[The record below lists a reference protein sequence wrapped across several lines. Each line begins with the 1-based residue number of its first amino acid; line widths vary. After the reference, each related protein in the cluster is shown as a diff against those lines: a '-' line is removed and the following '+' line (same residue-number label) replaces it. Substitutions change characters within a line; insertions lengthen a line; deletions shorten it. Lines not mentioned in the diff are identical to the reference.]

1 MLAGDGERQFNPNSF
16 GLNSLAGPDILSFSG
31 TSSGGTNA
39 GVGVLTAS
47 VVNNVGNISITAD
60 TNDGGT
66 LKLGQVL
73 NGTYTVASNGR
84 TALTGLGSTNQI
96 AYLIQQDRA
105 FFIGEDPS
113 DPPFGQIE
121 PQVGAPFPASP
132 FLNNLFLGED
142 ELAPNGKEDLT
153 GVAVLA
159 PSNVLNVTADNS
171 HSGGDLTFGQSISLS
186 YTVDSTGHFTAPQS
200 SATGGLTGYV
210 VSRFKIDILWHKRAN
225 LRPIAFG
232 PSKPDH
238 RPIHSAAAGCAFAG
252 NDLGELCGAGGGG
265 KHCAIRS
272 CSIQQYGSGAAYAA
286 DAHKCGGFQRCGN
299 VRDFAAGGAG
309 AGADV
314 PGGRHVRAG
323 SDHAVEHATQRN
335 DYDRDRRR
343 KHHDHRY
350 RHGRRRN
357 CCGRAELACFWS
369 AGG

>member
-1 MLAGDGERQFNPNSF
+1 MFAFALGDVKNGVASTARFINFDDSDGSDGLGAGLMRRQNPSAFTSASLAGTYVVGLTGQDTSLGRAVELALATFDGTLDITSGIFDLNDNGTLNSGTLSGSYTAPDANGRSVLTVTIVGPGVSFTSTSVIYIVSANEVFLLTLDPPTTNLVLAGDGERQFNPNSF

-132 FLNNLFLGED
+132 FLNNFFLGED

-171 HSGGDLTFGQSISLS
+171 HSGGDLTFGQSIPLS
-186 YTVDSTGHFTAPQS
+186 YTVDSTGHFTVPQS
-200 SATGGLTGYV
+200 SATG
-210 VSRFKIDILWHKRAN
+210 A
-225 LRPIAFG
+225 
-232 PSKPDH
+232 
-238 RPIHSAAAGCAFAG
+238 
-252 NDLGELCGAGGGG
+252 
-265 KHCAIRS
+265 
-272 CSIQQYGSGAAYAA
+272 
-286 DAHKCGGFQRCGN
+286 
-299 VRDFAAGGAG
+299 
-309 AGADV
+309 
-314 PGGRHVRAG
+314 
-323 SDHAVEHATQRN
+323 
-335 DYDRDRRR
+335 
-343 KHHDHRY
+343 
-350 RHGRRRN
+350 
-357 CCGRAELACFWS
+357 
-369 AGG
+369 